1 MKHRSVLVSGGAGF
15 IGSHLVHRLVREGA
29 RVRVLDNLSTGSVA
43 NLSGLE
49 SRLDLQEGDIRNAV
63 ACRNACR
70 GVEAVFHLAAFI
82 SVPGSVKDP
91 VTADA
96 VNIGGTLNMLLAAR
110 DAGARRFVF
119 SSSAAVYG
127 DAEVVPTPETAPP
140 TPLSPYG
147 VEKLYGEHMCRLFT
161 SLYGMEAVA
170 LRYFNVFGPRQ
181 NPRSEY
187 AAVVPRFI
195 TLLLEGARPVI
206 FGDGAQTRDFLH
218 VEDVARANLLAATRP
233 DVAGLALNVAG
244 GEATSVNAIYDAIA
258 RAAGVDLPPERGPE
272 RPGDIKHSRA
282 DTTHARERLG
292 FVPERTVARGL
303 AETVAWYR
311 AAASM

>member
-82 SVPGSVKDP
+82 SVPGSVQDP

-127 DAEVVPTPETAPP
+127 DAEVVPTPETALP

-147 VEKLYGEHMCRLFT
+147 LEKLYGEHMCRLFT

-195 TLLLEGARPVI
+195 TLLLDGARPVI

-258 RAAGVDLPPERGPE
+258 RAAGVDAPPERGPE

-282 DTTHARERLG
+282 DTTRARERLG